1 MKRMLALIY
10 LSALTANVQA
20 EDVGTTLER
29 TGHGLVHVTA
39 KTYKGIGYGVGY
51 AYAQDNRC
59 LLAYRIAQVNGRVA
73 EQVGADKIERILA
86 ESHSMTSQ
94 LMDAMFRTYYD
105 SKAIRE
111 GFSKE
116 PQAVRDLAEGYAAGF
131 NTYLKEQPN
140 LAVCERVKFTGEVTV
155 DDIYKVWVAAA
166 GLAGAEF
173 VGPFLAIS
181 DASQNKAKAS
191 NTKASADPQNVLVA
205 ATKADRHFG
214 SNALAI
220 GRDGLAEG
228 GPLHLYNPH
237 FPWAGIQRTYVV
249 HARIP
254 GELDVM
260 GPMLG
265 GFPLPVSGF
274 NQTMAWGLTFSNTQ
288 RVTLMEIKPLA
299 KDPTTYMVDGKKHK
313 ITTISVAVKVAGEA
327 KPRTIKVQ
335 MTKDGPVMQASALG
349 LPDPA
354 TFIVMDINRNNTR
367 LVNQWLEVA
376 KAKTVQEVKA
386 SLDAIKG
393 VPWSYT
399 TAVDAKGDILF
410 GEISAV
416 PNIPAALYQDC
427 GNTPAAANMQ
437 SLFDAITLDGT
448 RSACYP
454 NGPLAAELLPSVIR
468 SDYLA
473 NSNNNFEIPNAHVQL
488 AASTKAFGAAQ
499 VPLQLRPSLG
509 LKMVEDRLA
518 GTDNLGAAKFTA
530 KSLKQVFDDKRN
542 YAAEMLVADIAAL
555 GNAKPTV
562 SIDGANVDISA
573 VCKALSSWDKKNN
586 LSSRGAHVFGGLWTA
601 LHDQGVTSEQLLA
614 TPPVFDKPL
623 ATPSPGL
630 SKDEKVRSAVLT
642 ALAKVAK
649 ALQNAG
655 IAPDAQWGDV
665 HFVTDQN
672 GKKIGIP
679 GGPANQGIYDAMF
692 SLNMQDFASWLTSL
706 KGLSASELTGS
717 SYTHLVELTPSGP
730 NAKGILAFS
739 QATEKNSPW
748 YFDQLAM
755 FSAGEMFKFPFTPA
769 EIEADLKS
777 RQVFK

>member
-1 MKRMLALIY
+1 MKRLLALI
-10 LSALTANVQA
+10 STAAMATYSLAGIADTV
-20 EDVGTTLER
+20 VER
-29 TGHGLVHVTA
+29 TGHGIVHVTA
-39 KTYKGIGYGVGY
+39 STYKGIGFGVGH
-51 AYAQDNRC
+51 AYAEDNRC
-59 LLAYRIAQVNGRVA
+59 LLAYRIAQVNGRLA

-86 ESHSMTSQ
+86 ESHSMQSQ
-94 LMDAMFRTYYD
+94 LMDALFRTYYD
-105 SKAIRE
+105 GKAIRE
-111 GFSKE
+111 GFKKE
-116 PQAVRDLAEGYAAGF
+116 PQSVRDLAEGYAAGV
-131 NTYLKEQPN
+131 NDYLKGQPQ
-140 LAVCERVKFTGEVTV
+140 LAPCERVNFTGKVTV
-155 DDIYKVWVAAA
+155 DDIYRLWVAAA

-181 DASQNKAKAS
+181 EQTPSK
-191 NTKASADPQNVLVA
+191 TKAA
-205 ATKADRHFG
+205 AANPNAFAAAAKADRHIG

-220 GRDGLAEG
+220 GRDGVSEG

-274 NQTMAWGLTFSNTQ
+274 NQTMVWGLTFSNTQ

-299 KDPTTYMVDGKKHK
+299 KDPTRYLVDGKMHK
-313 ITTISVAVKVAGEA
+313 ITTKSIPVKVAGEA
-327 KPRTIKVQ
+327 KPRIINVQ
-335 MTKDGPVMQASALG
+335 MTQEGPIMLASALG
-349 LPDPA
+349 LPDPG
-354 TFIVMDINRNNTR
+354 TFIVTDVNRNNTR
-367 LVNQWLEVA
+367 LVNQWLGVA
-376 KAKTVQEVKA
+376 KAKNVKEVKA
-386 SLDAIKG
+386 SLDAVKG

-399 TAVDAKGDILF
+399 TAVDAQGDILF

-416 PNIPAALYQDC
+416 PNIPAALYQSC
-427 GNTPAAANMQ
+427 SNSPSAANIQ
-437 SLFDAITLDGT
+437 SFIGAIALDGT

-454 NGPLAAELLPSVIR
+454 KGTLAAELLPSVMR

-473 NSNNNFEIPNAHVQL
+473 NSNNNFEVPNAHVQL
-488 AASTKAFGAAQ
+488 AGGSMVFGPPKA
-499 VPLQLRPSLG
+499 PLQLRPSLG

-518 GTDNLGAAKFTA
+518 GTDHFGPAKFTA

-542 YAAEMLVADIAAL
+542 YAAEMLVTDIAAL
-555 GNAKPTV
+555 CKATPSVTLE
-562 SIDGANVDISA
+562 GASVDITS
-573 VCKALSSWDKKNN
+573 VCNALTAWDRKNN

-601 LHDQGVTSEQLLA
+601 LHDQGLTSEQLLA

-630 SKDEKVRSAVLT
+630 SKDEKVRSAVLA

-649 ALQNAG
+649 ALQTAG
-655 IAPDAQWGDV
+655 IAADAPWGDV
-665 HFVTDQN
+665 HFVTDKN
-672 GKKIGIP
+672 GKKVGVP

-692 SLNMQDFASWLTSL
+692 SLDMQNFDTWLTSL
-706 KGLSASELTGS
+706 KGLSISSLTGS
-717 SYTHLVELTPSGP
+717 SYSHLVELTPKGP
-730 NAKGILAFS
+730 EAKGILAFS
-739 QATEKNSPW
+739 QATEKTSPW
-748 YFDQLAM
+748 YLDQLTM
-755 FSAGEMFKFPFTPA
+755 FSAGEMFKFPFTAA